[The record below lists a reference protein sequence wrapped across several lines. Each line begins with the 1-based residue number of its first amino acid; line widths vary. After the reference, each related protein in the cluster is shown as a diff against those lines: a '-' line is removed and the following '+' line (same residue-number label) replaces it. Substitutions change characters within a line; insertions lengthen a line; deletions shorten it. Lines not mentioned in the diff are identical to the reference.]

1 MTTAQDERINGEIDW
16 LKCTLFPQLLA
27 NKNFRTDNAI
37 DGATTD
43 NVKLLDVQLKFI
55 GSEEAFMLTT
65 CYRAIIKVQQ
75 NDKDPRTTTLVVKK
89 TPNLPQVTF
98 DAIQF
103 GALFSN
109 EILSYNN
116 ILPALEE
123 FTGYRFNV
131 PRFYY
136 GDLQSCSA
144 IVVLKDFAADNF
156 CVAKQKFNLSLEH
169 ALVALKTLGIFHG
182 TGFALKYK
190 NPADFKRLTQ
200 SLREPRYDITEMHP
214 LWEMITKF
222 GAERLGISTRKYQP
236 QIEESFISRYCKIIS
251 DFVAFGRKMVAP
263 VEPLATLCHGDYLRN
278 NIAFK
283 YAEVDSAEKPIEA
296 LMFDMQTMRV
306 SSPML
311 DFATF
316 LSLSTY
322 AAVRCKHFDEIFEEY
337 YTNLVRAF
345 KEHTNEEQ
353 IPEYLS
359 REFLL
364 REYWR
369 LLPYSLSIASHF
381 LMQLMEPVSGGM
393 EELFS
398 REMASEEVRE
408 DSMHRGG
415 EAVDLEIAHQMKEL
429 YDLVTKH
436 NIDIFKDFDYV

>member
-1 MTTAQDERINGEIDW
+1 MVYMNQS
-16 LKCTLFPQLLA
+16 LA
-27 NKNFRTDNAI
+27 F
-37 DGATTD
+37 
-43 NVKLLDVQLKFI
+43 
-55 GSEEAFMLTT
+55 
-65 CYRAIIKVQQ
+65 
-75 NDKDPRTTTLVVKK
+75 
-89 TPNLPQVTF
+89 
-98 DAIQF
+98 
-103 GALFSN
+103 FS
-109 EILSYNN
+109 
-116 ILPALEE
+116 
-123 FTGYRFNV
+123 V
-131 PRFYY
+131 
-136 GDLQSCSA
+136 
-144 IVVLKDFAADNF
+144 
-156 CVAKQKFNLSLEH
+156 
-169 ALVALKTLGIFHG
+169 KTLGIFHG

-283 YAEVDSAEKPIEA
+283 YAEVDVSMRNDTSMVSICIAIFLQSAEKPIEA

-353 IPEYLS
+353 IPEYL
-359 REFLL
+359 RYTLHYIL
-364 REYWR
+364 DR
-369 LLPYSLSIASHF
+369 
-381 LMQLMEPVSGGM
+381 
-393 EELFS
+393 
-398 REMASEEVRE
+398 
-408 DSMHRGG
+408 
-415 EAVDLEIAHQMKEL
+415 
-429 YDLVTKH
+429 
-436 NIDIFKDFDYV
+436 